1 MPFRLFHFV
10 RAMSLCLLGSISTSA
25 LALEP
30 GESAPVLSL
39 AGSTAQQAVPVA
51 GKLTY
56 VDFWA
61 SWCGPCRK
69 SFPWMNEMQRKYAAQ
84 GLAIVGVNLDQ
95 ERSDADAFL
104 QKTPAEFPIAFDPS
118 GDAPTRYGVKGMPTS
133 VLVGADGKVL
143 PRNLIRRFS
152 CTYDDGASR
161 ELVFQAELF
170 PAMAANPYLTF
181 PLLVT
186 GPGTLVLTWEG
197 DNGFAQTETLPLR
210 VA

>member
-1 MPFRLFHFV
+1 MPLRLLHFV
-10 RAMSLCLLGSISTSA
+10 RATSLCLLGSIGISA

-30 GESAPVLSL
+30 GEPAPVLSL

-104 QKTPAEFPIAFDPS
+104 QKIPAEFPIAFDPS

-143 PRNLIRRFS
+143 EVHAGFNETDAAALEEMIRS
-152 CTYDDGASR
+152 HLGA
-161 ELVFQAELF
+161 A
-170 PAMAANPYLTF
+170 P
-181 PLLVT
+181 
-186 GPGTLVLTWEG
+186 
-197 DNGFAQTETLPLR
+197 
-210 VA
+210 